1 MYTFKSHYD
10 APQREEK
17 MQTTKVEGK
26 NSKHKVMLY
35 ALSTCGWCRK
45 CKALLRD
52 NDIEFEYVDVDLC
65 NDEDYEKIRQDITS
79 RGGRFSFPT
88 VIIDDAILIT
98 GFNEAKIRESL
109 EM

>member
-1 MYTFKSHYD
+1 
-10 APQREEK
+10 

-26 NSKHKVMLY
+26 NNKHKVMLY
-35 ALSTCGWCRK
+35 ALSTCRWCRK
-45 CKALLRD
+45 CKKLLRA

-65 NDEDYEKIRQDITS
+65 SDEDYEKIRQDITS

-88 VIIDDAILIT
+88 IIIDDRILII
-98 GFNEAKIRESL
+98 GFKEDKIRESL

>member
-1 MYTFKSHYD
+1 
-10 APQREEK
+10 

-26 NSKHKVMLY
+26 NNKHKVMLY

-45 CKALLRD
+45 CKELLRA
-52 NDIEFEYVDVDLC
+52 NNIEFEYVDVDLC
-65 NDEDYEKIRQDITS
+65 SDEDYEKIRQEITS

-88 VIIDDAILIT
+88 VIIDDTIVIT
-98 GFNEAKIRESL
+98 GFKEDKIRESL